1 MLARGKSDLAVVQ
14 ANGFSHA
21 GFDGPVAAGAPIG
34 EAIAH
39 AVLCAFEFAGCGAAV
54 VQLDGRL
61 LGLNQRARAYLG
73 DGLIL
78 SHGYLS
84 ARQREG
90 NNALQALLARL
101 GTPRHGDSASGS
113 SGEIALPRSAGRPLV
128 AYAIPWSGIAGDHP
142 QPPRALLLVI
152 DPNEPCEPAP
162 DLLRQMFGFTSA
174 ESRLVKQLLQG
185 RGLGEIAASSG
196 LAEGTIRTQMKS
208 VLQKTNTHRQSELV
222 LLLGRIARLS
232 ISEENPSAKSVGS
245 PFSSKR
251 GMLRHGR

>member
-21 GFDGPVAAGAPIG
+21 GFDGPVEAGAPIG
-34 EAIAH
+34 GAIAH

-90 NNALQALLARL
+90 NNALQALLARV
-101 GTPRHGDSASGS
+101 GTPRHGDSASGC
-113 SGEIALPRSAGRPLV
+113 SGEIALPRSEGRPLV

-174 ESRLVKQLLQG
+174 EFASREAVAPRSRSG
-185 RGLGEIAASSG
+185 RDRCLFRSRRGHDPNSDEISLAKDEHAPAIGTRSALGADCPIEHIG
-196 LAEGTIRTQMKS
+196 GKPKRE
-208 VLQKTNTHRQSELV
+208 
-222 LLLGRIARLS
+222 
-232 ISEENPSAKSVGS
+232 
-245 PFSSKR
+245 KR
-251 GMLRHGR
+251 GVAVFL